1 MKFFIIFLL
10 ATRLSVGIAFYFFFE
25 RNRASK
31 EECSNGI
38 WQSHMI
44 PELFSVYW
52 SGRNKFLETPPNP
65 DGVNPTSVSHN
76 RTSTGGKIDEEHRP
90 LSYLDYE
97 YNVMNGGIIMEE
109 KPAGFTL
116 LEMKPWVPAELI
128 ATDDQE

>member
-10 ATRLSVGIAFYFFFE
+10 ATRLSVGITFYFFFE
-25 RNRASK
+25 RSRASK

-52 SGRNKFLETPPNP
+52 SGRNKFPETPP
-65 DGVNPTSVSHN
+65 NPTSVSHN
-76 RTSTGGKIDEEHRP
+76 RTSTDGKIDEEHRQ

-116 LEMKPWVPAELI
+116 LETKPWVPAELI
-128 ATDDQE
+128 ATVEQE